1 MEIALENL
9 KLTLTSPWERAPGTI
24 KTYLE
29 TGKRFLD
36 WLGNKEPA
44 EISFRQYFSYR
55 RDNKI
60 SERTLC
66 KEFYHLKKL
75 AEANGWE
82 WTFTADDVPFPEE
95 EPSAPALAPEVVERL
110 INAQHLYLKS
120 DRFYLAVSTTWGCRR
135 EELARIRKRDY
146 DAETILI
153 RTAQKGRWVRHLI
166 PDVLKPIFETYHPK
180 QHTPT
185 ALSIMFH
192 RICRAADIEVEKGS
206 SFHSIRRNLR
216 TILEWNL
223 AEERL
228 PLSLVADYFGWSK
241 KTKGLT
247 YGGSAMLDVYD
258 HPEILPSDKFAIDML
273 IYKCHPYLKF
283 WGGGTASPLKERFF

>member
-1 MEIALENL
+1 VEIALENL
-9 KLTLTSPWERAPGTI
+9 KLTLTSPRERAPGTI

-36 WLGNKEPA
+36 WLGNKEPT
-44 EISFRQYFSYR
+44 EICFRQYFSYR

-75 AEANGWE
+75 SQANGWA

-95 EPSAPALAPEVVERL
+95 EPSAPALTPDVIEKL
-110 INAQHLYLKS
+110 IKAWCLYLKAE
-120 DRFYLAVSTTWGCRR
+120 RFYLAVSTTWGPRR

-146 DAETILI
+146 DVETILI
-153 RTAQKGRWVRHLI
+153 RTAKHGRPVRHLI
-166 PDVLKPIFETYHPK
+166 PDVLRPVFEAYHPK
-180 QHTPT
+180 VHSPT

-192 RICRAADIEVEKGS
+192 RICRKADVKVEKGS

-228 PLSLVADYFGWSK
+228 PLSLVADYRGWAK
-241 KTKGLT
+241 TTKGLI
-247 YGGSAMLDVYD
+247 YGGAPMLGVYD
-258 HPEILPSDKFAIDML
+258 HPEILSSDKFLIDTL

-283 WGGGTASPLKERFF
+283 WGGGTASPLKEGL